1 MKKRWFPFSDLYALL
16 LCLNLLFISG
26 LLYSDTI
33 SIAVE
38 NDFFAGTDMHY
49 TNGIRIGWLGNP
61 LKGSD
66 IDDASGIYPGTI
78 RNAVKIIPFLS
89 LNEGKSYNVGFS
101 VYQMMFTPEDITKTE
116 PDYNDI
122 PYAGHLLF
130 SFFLFEHDEHSYSE
144 FKFQLGIVGPASGA
158 GTAQRTFHK
167 LIGAITPEG
176 WDTQLENHA
185 TFGIA
190 YEHGIRKWEKSYK
203 GGFSS
208 DLIGNVG
215 FHLGNFYS
223 GASLGSAWRFGKNY
237 PKNFNVYYSGI
248 INENALLG
256 LQRERRGFGW
266 SVNFGLFVDVI
277 AYLYITDA
285 ASDYNI
291 NRGYFLGRAVVSL
304 SFYLGNFQ
312 LSVTK
317 QFRTSLAS
325 SQGNTLSF
333 GAVSLLWKF

>member
-1 MKKRWFPFSDLYALL
+1 MKNRRLSSKKILTFFLA
-16 LCLNLLFISG
+16 LNLLFISG
-26 LLYSDTI
+26 VLYSDTI

-49 TNGIRIGWLGNP
+49 TNGIRIGWLGDP
-61 LKGSD
+61 VQGEYLEDS
-66 IDDASGIYPGTI
+66 SGIYYGSI
-78 RNAVKIIPFLS
+78 RSAIKIIPFLS
-89 LNEGKSYNVGFS
+89 LKKEKSYNSGFS

-130 SFFLFEHDEHSYSE
+130 SFFLFEHDSHSYSE

-176 WDTQLENHA
+176 WDTQLGNRA

-190 YEHGIRKWEKSYK
+190 YEHGVKKWEKNYK

-208 DLIGNVG
+208 DLIGNAG
-215 FHLGNFYS
+215 FHIGNFYS
-223 GASLGSAWRFGKNY
+223 GASLGAAWRFGKNY

-256 LQRERRGFGW
+256 LQRKRRGFGW
-266 SVNFGLFVDVI
+266 SVNFGLFVDAI
-277 AYLYITDA
+277 AYLYITDSA
-285 ASDYNI
+285 PEYNI
-291 NRGYFLGRAVVSL
+291 NRGYFLGRAVL
-304 SFYLGNFQ
+304 SFSFYIGNVQ

-317 QFRTSLAS
+317 QLRTSLAN
-325 SQGNTLSF
+325 SQGDTLSF
-333 GAVSLLWKF
+333 GAVSLLWRF